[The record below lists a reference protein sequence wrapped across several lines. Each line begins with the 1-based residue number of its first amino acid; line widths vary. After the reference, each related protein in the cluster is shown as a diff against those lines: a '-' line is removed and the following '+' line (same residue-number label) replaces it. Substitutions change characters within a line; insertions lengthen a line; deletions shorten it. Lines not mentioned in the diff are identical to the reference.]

1 MKRMTTSLMFST
13 LTVLL
18 LVANYTA
25 TAQIQYQLDSK
36 NSSMLVKGTSTIHDW
51 EMTVEDLRGAFTLQ
65 ENHVLNQLTAGH
77 VLLDVKSIKSERSL
91 MNKKTYEALKEDDFP
106 QIKARLTEVKQ
117 DETSASVVMEL
128 TIAGKTQKVEDDF
141 KVTTENGTITVQGVL
156 DLKMS
161 DFGVE
166 PPVAMMGTIKT
177 GDEIKVEYKLVYNK

>member
-1 MKRMTTSLMFST
+1 MFST

-51 EMTVEDLRGAFTLQ
+51 EMTVENLQGAITLQ
-65 ENHVLNQLTAGH
+65 ESQALDQLTGGH
-77 VLLDVKSIKSERSL
+77 FVLDVKSIKSERSL

-106 QIKARLTEVKQ
+106 QIKAKVNQVTQ
-117 DETSASVVMEL
+117 NGNSGSVVLEL
-128 TIAGKTQKVEDDF
+128 TIAGKTQKVTDDF
-141 KVTTENGTITVQGVL
+141 EFSSANGTITVQGVL

-177 GDEIKVEYKLVYNK
+177 GDEIKVEYKLVYNE